1 MLPFDSSRDYGT
13 TNFRE
18 HPERY
23 RVGRGEQGVFR
34 GEPSTS
40 ELLPHWRFR
49 TPALAE
55 TSAAYI
61 YSQFLAYKAA
71 GDFVGMDMARQFLQ
85 MGYTRARRYANHRSG
100 RKYDPAT
107 SEVLPQET
115 DWKSNAK
122 AESARIFYAHYSK
135 VNADPDYRRAK
146 QQHQQTF
153 G

>member
-1 MLPFDSSRDYGT
+1 VPVDSSLDYTT

-23 RVGRGEQGVFR
+23 RVGRGEQGVFL
-34 GEPSTS
+34 GEPYKS

-61 YSQFLAYKAA
+61 YARFLAYKGAV
-71 GDFVGMDMARQFLQ
+71 DFVRMDIARKFLQ
-85 MGYTRARRYANHRSG
+85 MGYTRARRYANHGSG
-100 RKYDPAT
+100 RKYDQAT
-107 SEVLPQET
+107 GTLLPQEA
-115 DWKSNAK
+115 DWQTNEK
-122 AESARIFYAHYSK
+122 AASARIFYAYYAK

-153 G
+153 D